1 MSISAHHAAF
11 VRDLVHIRSAIVLDA
26 SKLYLLETRLAPLA
40 ASSGFPNIDE
50 LIVEARKEAPRVTGS
65 GKEPASLQ
73 KKIVEALTTNETS
86 FFRDV
91 WPFEALKRV
100 ILPEFVNRRVRPKIW
115 CAACSTGQEPY
126 SIAMLIAEHFP
137 SLAELGPV
145 ILATDLSDQV
155 VARASAGQ
163 YSQLEMNRGLPATY
177 MVKHFERVGTEW
189 RVRPSVRRLVEFS
202 CLNLLDKW
210 SIGGAPDIV
219 FMRNVL
225 IYFDH
230 ATKVGLLRRVREVLA
245 PGGSFFLGAAESP
258 IQVDDAWERRPYEKW
273 AFYGAKS

>member
-11 VRDLVHIRSAIVLDA
+11 VRDLVQFRSAIVLDA
-26 SKLYLLETRLAPLA
+26 SKLYLLETRLAPIA
-40 ASSGFPNIDE
+40 ASNGFTNIDD
-50 LIVEARKEAPRVTGS
+50 LIVEVRKEAPRVTGS
-65 GKEPASLQ
+65 GRDPAPLQ

-91 WPFEALKRV
+91 WPFEAL
-100 ILPEFVNRRVRPKIW
+100 RRVLLPAFVERRVWPKIW

-137 SLAELGPV
+137 SLAERGPV
-145 ILATDLSDQV
+145 VVATDLSDQV
-155 VARASAGQ
+155 LARAAEGR

-177 MVKHFERVGTEW
+177 MVRHFDRAGTEW
-189 RVRPSVRRLVEFS
+189 RVKPAVRRLVEFS
-202 CLNLLDKW
+202 SLNLLDQW
-210 SIGGAPDIV
+210 PLRGAPDIV

-230 ATKVGLLRRVREVLA
+230 PTKVGLLRRVRETLA
-245 PGGSFFLGAAESP
+245 PSGALFLGAAESP
-258 IQVDDAWERRPYEKW
+258 IQIDDAWDRRPFEKW
-273 AFYGAKS
+273 AYYGVKS